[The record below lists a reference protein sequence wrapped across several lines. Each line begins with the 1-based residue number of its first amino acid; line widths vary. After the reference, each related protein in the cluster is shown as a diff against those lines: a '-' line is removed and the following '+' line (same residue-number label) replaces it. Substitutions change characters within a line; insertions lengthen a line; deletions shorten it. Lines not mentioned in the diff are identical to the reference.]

1 MSAADLFTWN
11 ERAPLSLPRAGCAVG
26 VVGRKLLIAG
36 GTFWQNGQKYWS
48 DRVESFDASTNQWES
63 QPPLPESRGDAASAV
78 VGDALYVLGG
88 GAAGPAE
95 RSVFVYSA
103 RNWKADTAM
112 TLPEPRRSSA
122 AVVFHGTIYLMGGLA
137 GTGSE
142 FATATSSVWAAKPGT
157 GWRKC
162 APMPGPVRFNA
173 SVGVIGDAII
183 VAGGC
188 TPEKAGVRNL
198 DEILR
203 YDPRLDTWSDAGRLP
218 FPIRGSC
225 GLADQSRLLMI
236 GGYTDKFLTCIQA
249 VDVKAG
255 LVTLVGELP
264 CGLAD
269 TRFVRIGSSIWG
281 VTGENGIKMRFAG
294 TIESGVRARS
304 LSL

>member
-1 MSAADLFTWN
+1 MSAADLFKWS
-11 ERAPLSLPRAGCAVG
+11 ERAPSSLPRAGCAAGAVG
-26 VVGRKLLIAG
+26 GKLLIAG

-48 DRVESFDASTNQWES
+48 DRVESFDASTNRWES
-63 QPPLPESRGDAASAV
+63 QPPLPQSRGDAASAV

-88 GAAGPAE
+88 GADGPAE
-95 RSVFVYSA
+95 RSGFVFSA
-103 RNWKADTAM
+103 GNWKADTTI

-122 AVVFHGTIYLMGGLA
+122 AAVFDGTIYLIGGLA

-142 FATATSSVWAAKPGT
+142 FATATSSVWAAKPGG
-157 GWRKC
+157 GWRTC
-162 APMPGPVRFNA
+162 APMPGLVRFNA
-173 SVGVIGDAII
+173 AIGVMGDAII

-218 FPIRGSC
+218 FPVRGSC
-225 GLADQSRLLMI
+225 GLADDSRLLMI

-249 VDVKAG
+249 VN
-255 LVTLVGELP
+255 VTTGQVTVVGELP

-269 TRFVRIGSSIWG
+269 TRFVRIGFSICG

-294 TIESGVRARS
+294 TIESGIHA
-304 LSL
+304 